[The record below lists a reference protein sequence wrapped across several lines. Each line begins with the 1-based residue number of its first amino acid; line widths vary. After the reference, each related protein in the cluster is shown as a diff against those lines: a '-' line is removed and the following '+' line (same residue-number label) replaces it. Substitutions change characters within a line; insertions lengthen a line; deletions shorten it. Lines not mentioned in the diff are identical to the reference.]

1 MNNMSVRHWRR
12 VESYY
17 HARRVSQWRTVRCVI
32 ARAEHAL
39 EGIFCVFAEDV
50 CSLSLRAIH
59 DLTIDYRCS
68 SKSSAST
75 S

>member
-39 EGIFCVFAEDV
+39 EGIFCVFAGGLLLPESVRYPRPD
-50 CSLSLRAIH
+50 H
-59 DLTIDYRCS
+59 
-68 SKSSAST
+68 
-75 S
+75 

>member
-1 MNNMSVRHWRR
+1 MLAGEVGP
-12 VESYY
+12 VETMRQGY
-17 HARRVSQWRTVRCVI
+17 
-32 ARAEHAL
+32 EP
-39 EGIFCVFAEDV
+39 V

-59 DLTIDYRCS
+59 ALTIDYRCS